1 MSSSYLHAYEQDLQF
16 VPDPLSPF
24 SDSYIDILHEFSSC
38 ASENQSPVPKS
49 PHVYGPAPAAAVFSA
64 SLPSQEL
71 EHLRLRRGTQLQQQQ
86 QQQLSKHAPDY
97 ANGFSGSTR
106 EIKADRECHH
116 GADSEAAFEF
126 VPVGYGGDGDNVCKY
141 MQRSYSSNFFNGTRP
156 HLLQPPPRVE
166 LPSISSPESCF
177 FSGQMMRRVYST
189 GDLQRMKAT
198 SNPTSPFMEEA
209 SSCRVGRYSAEERR
223 HRIQKYRAKRTQRN
237 FNKTIKYAC
246 RKTLADS
253 RPRIRGR
260 FARNDEPGET
270 PKASGFARDEHDD
283 DDEQLWFAFH
293 GGEQEYGAARGG
305 PFMASYGQ
313 TQFQYYGC

>member
-1 MSSSYLHAYEQDLQF
+1 MSSDYLHAYDPDQQF
-16 VPDPLSPF
+16 VLDPLSPF
-24 SDSYIDILHEFSSC
+24 NDSCIDILHEFSSS
-38 ASENQSPVPKS
+38 AFENQNPVPKS
-49 PHVYGPAPAAAVFSA
+49 PHMYSPAAAVFSA
-64 SLPSQEL
+64 SPPSHEL
-71 EHLRLRRGTQLQQQQ
+71 EHLSLHRGTQLQQQ
-86 QQQLSKHAPDY
+86 LSKLAPDY
-97 ANGFSGSTR
+97 SNGFLGSAQ
-106 EIKADRECHH
+106 EIKADQECCHQP
-116 GADSEAAFEF
+116 AYDSEAFEF
-126 VPVGYGGDGDNVCKY
+126 VPDGYSGCGDNVGKY
-141 MQRSYSSNFFNGTRP
+141 MQRSYSTNFFNGTRP
-156 HLLQPPPRVE
+156 NLLQPPPRVE

-198 SNPTSPFMEEA
+198 SNSTSPFVEDA

-223 HRIQKYRAKRTQRN
+223 DRIQKYRAKRNQRN
-237 FNKTIKYAC
+237 FTKTIKYAC

-270 PKASGFARDEHDD
+270 PKVSGFARDEHD
-283 DDEQLWFAFH
+283 EEEGLWLAFH

-305 PFMASYGQ
+305 PFMTSYGQ

>member
-1 MSSSYLHAYEQDLQF
+1 MSSDYLHAYDPDLLQF

-24 SDSYIDILHEFSSC
+24 NDSYIDIFHEISSS
-38 ASENQSPVPKS
+38 ASENQDPVPKS
-49 PHVYGPAPAAAVFSA
+49 PHMCNPAAAIFSA
-64 SLPSQEL
+64 SPPSQEL
-71 EHLRLRRGTQLQQQQ
+71 EHLSLRRGTQL
-86 QQQLSKHAPDY
+86 QQLSKHAPDY
-97 ANGFSGSTR
+97 SNGFSGSTQ
-106 EIKADRECHH
+106 EIKADRECH
-116 GADSEAAFEF
+116 GRASYDSEAFEF
-126 VPVGYGGDGDNVCKY
+126 VPHSYSGCEDNVGKY
-141 MQRSYSSNFFNGTRP
+141 MQRSYSTNFFNGTRP
-156 HLLQPPPRVE
+156 HLLQPPPRVD
-166 LPSISSPESCF
+166 LPNISSPESCF

-198 SNPTSPFMEEA
+198 SNSTSPFMEEA

-223 HRIQKYRAKRTQRN
+223 DRIQKYRAKRTQRN

-260 FARNDEPGET
+260 FARNDEAGET
-270 PKASGFARDEHDD
+270 PKVSGFARDEHDE
-283 DDEQLWFAFH
+283 DDELWFAFH
-293 GGEQEYGAARGG
+293 GGEEEYGAARGG